1 MFTFQKNKENKEN
14 KEKYKV
20 AFLYNHKKE
29 FTYEERL
36 QKSAKLIHT
45 YHERVPVII
54 QKNMN
59 QPELTDIEFHKYL
72 IPKTLLMSDFVCLI
86 RKKIALDSK
95 VALFFFVSEKNI
107 LVPNTFTMEQVYMEH
122 HDADGFLYFQYSA
135 ENTFG

>member
-1 MFTFQKNKENKEN
+1 MFTFQKHKEKNKE
-14 KEKYKV
+14 

-29 FTYEERL
+29 FTYEDRL
-36 QKSAKLIHT
+36 QKSSKLLHK
-45 YHERVPVII
+45 YYDRVPVII

-59 QPELTDIEFHKYL
+59 KSELTDIEFHKYL
-72 IPKTLLMSDFVCLI
+72 IPKTLSMSEFVCLI
-86 RKKIALDSK
+86 RKKIALDPK

-122 HDADGFLYFQYSA
+122 HDDDGFLYFQYSA